1 MPCSCNMWPCI
12 TLWVPLDVLHPQID
26 PAAKLSSGAEQ
37 AVRVQIGALL
47 GGVSTKN
54 APQLQNLAMELR
66 KVCCHPV
73 R

>member
-1 MPCSCNMWPCI
+1 M
-12 TLWVPLDVLHPQID
+12 
-26 PAAKLSSGAEQ
+26 
-37 AVRVQIGALL
+37 RVQIGALL